1 MRKGRKKYPRSWSSK
16 ILPGINLLLATAI
29 LLSYLAPVVNPK
41 TTSIPALL
49 GLVYPVL
56 FISNLL
62 FLTWWIL
69 RARWFFII
77 SLLAILIGWNVF
89 FKHFGFGRDNITQTS
104 HNSLKILSYNV
115 RMFDVQNWRQGQDAV
130 NRDSIMSFL
139 NRENADIVCFQE
151 FFHGDHNYFSTVEP
165 FADILKAGYIH
176 TDFVISR
183 GGNKHFGL
191 ATFSRFPII
200 NKEIIHFQD
209 AMANSGIY
217 SDVVVDGDTIR
228 IFNVHLESVKFSNSD
243 YKYVSEFMEPGAG
256 QISSNSKIIF
266 SKLKK
271 AFVKRAEQ
279 AKVVAGYINQSSYPI
294 ILCGDF
300 NDTPSSFAYHTISHG
315 LQDAF
320 LNSGF
325 GLGATYA
332 GDVPFLRID
341 FILHSPELL
350 SSKYEQHKVNF
361 SDHYPISC
369 YFWGND

>member
-1 MRKGRKKYPRSWSSK
+1 MKKGRKKHPMSWSSK
-16 ILPGINLLLATAI
+16 ILPGINLLLAAAI

-56 FISNLL
+56 FILNFL
-62 FLTWWIL
+62 FLVWWIM

-77 SLLAILIGWNVF
+77 PLLAILIGWNVF
-89 FKHFGFGRDNITQTS
+89 VKHFGFGRDNITQTS

-115 RMFDVQNWRQGQDAV
+115 RMFDVQNWRQGQEPV
-130 NRDSIMSFL
+130 SRDSIMSFL
-139 NRENADIVCFQE
+139 NSENADIVCFQE
-151 FFHGDHNYFSTVEP
+151 FFHGEQNYFSTVEP

-176 TDFVISR
+176 TDFVISK

-200 NKEIIHFQD
+200 NKGIIHFTG
-209 AMANSGIY
+209 ALANSGIY
-217 SDVVVDGDTIR
+217 SDVVIDGDTIR

-243 YKYVSEFMEPGAG
+243 YKYVSELMEPGAG
-256 QISSNSKIIF
+256 QTSSNSKIIF
-266 SKLKK
+266 SKLKN
-271 AFVKRAEQ
+271 AFDKRAEQ
-279 AKVVAGYINQSSYPI
+279 AKVVAGYINQSPYPI

-325 GLGATYA
+325 GLGSTYA

-350 SSKYEQHKVNF
+350 SSKYERHKVWF

-369 YFWGND
+369 YYYAIP